1 MLCGI
6 PPSHHHHHH
15 HRLLRSFRSH
25 KSLSQQAANMPFRQH
40 HHTKASD
47 LSSDTRSSME
57 STTSSRPST
66 SGGKSDLSVDW
77 DPLRLHPPLAN
88 APVPHLPED
97 DNSRRYQPHEIRQSR
112 SMHNI
117 RSRQQHQQPHRH
129 HHQHQPSTS
138 TVIYGGF
145 DFGFETGHD
154 HQNHRPTVRCP
165 SPTPSSAS
173 DASSLDGV
181 REAEEWGDN
190 GVITALPAPRRSR
203 PHPPAGMDE
212 AENFI
217 RRGGWKRRGI
227 VFVSDATTLAGEDET
242 WEI

>member
-6 PPSHHHHHH
+6 SPPHHHHYK
-15 HRLLRSFRSH
+15 LLRSFRSH
-25 KSLSQQAANMPFRQH
+25 KTLSQEAANMHFRH
-40 HHTKASD
+40 HQHTKATD
-47 LSSDTRSSME
+47 LGSGARSSME
-57 STTSSRPST
+57 SISSSRPST

-97 DNSRRYQPHEIRQSR
+97 DSSRRYQPHELRQSR

-117 RSRQQHQQPHRH
+117 RSRQHHQQQPHGG
-129 HHQHQPSTS
+129 HHQHQPSAS

-145 DFGFETGHD
+145 DFGFETC
-154 HQNHRPTVRCP
+154 RPHHHKSAARCP
-165 SPTPSSAS
+165 SPSPSSAS

-203 PHPPAGMDE
+203 PHPPAGMD
-212 AENFI
+212 ADNFI

-227 VFVSDATTLAGEDET
+227 VFVTDATTLASEDET

>member
-1 MLCGI
+1 MFCGI
-6 PPSHHHHHH
+6 PAPHHHHQ
-15 HRLLRSFRSH
+15 RLLRSFRSH
-25 KSLSQQAANMPFRQH
+25 KSLSQQAAQPIANMNFRH
-40 HHTKASD
+40 HQPKASD
-47 LSSDTRSSME
+47 LSSASRSSME
-57 STTSSRPST
+57 SLSSRPST
-66 SGGKSDLSVDW
+66 SGGKSELSVDW

-88 APVPHLPED
+88 APVPHIPEE

-112 SMHNI
+112 SMHNL
-117 RSRQQHQQPHRH
+117 RSRQQTQRH
-129 HHQHQPSTS
+129 HQKPPTS

-145 DFGFETGHD
+145 DFGFETNPSQH
-154 HQNHRPTVRCP
+154 HHKLAARCP

-190 GVITALPAPRRSR
+190 GVVTPLPAPRRSR
-203 PHPPAGMDE
+203 PQPPAAMNE

-217 RRGGWKRRGI
+217 KRGDWKRRGI
-227 VFVSDATTLAGEDET
+227 VFFSDSAALAGEDET

>member
-6 PPSHHHHHH
+6 PPPQHHH

-25 KSLSQQAANMPFRQH
+25 KGLSQEAANMHFRH
-40 HHTKASD
+40 HHTKESD
-47 LSSDTRSSME
+47 LSSSADTRSSME
-57 STTSSRPST
+57 SSTSSRPST

-88 APVPHLPED
+88 APVPQLPED
-97 DNSRRYQPHEIRQSR
+97 DNVRRYQPYELRQSR

-117 RSRQQHQQPHRH
+117 RSGQQHHQQPQRQH
-129 HHQHQPSTS
+129 HHQPSTS

-145 DFGFETGHD
+145 DFGFSSQ
-154 HQNHRPTVRCP
+154 HQRPTADRCS
-165 SPTPSSAS
+165 SPTPSTAS
-173 DASSLDGV
+173 DASSLYGV

-190 GVITALPAPRRSR
+190 GVITPLPAPRRSR
-203 PHPPAGMDE
+203 PQPPAGIDE

-227 VFVSDATTLAGEDET
+227 VFVTDSTAMATEDET